1 MAVWLMR
8 SREDCP
14 VPEIVMLIEGL
25 DALIKAGEG
34 NDYWLRATGE
44 ERERWMPY
52 RQLRARLKEQIHM
65 SFYDNAA
72 RWLDSELYRERLELT
87 QNLLGRL
94 NGLLRDERATR
105 RSIREGF
112 IAAIN
117 ELRETRQSKPKPLS

>member
-1 MAVWLMR
+1 VAENNEEGL
-8 SREDCP
+8 SA
-14 VPEIVMLIEGL
+14 PEIVMLVEGL
-25 DALIKAGEG
+25 DALIRAGEG
-34 NDYWLRATGE
+34 NDYWLRAGEE

-94 NGLLRDERATR
+94 TNLLRDEKATR

-112 IAAIN
+112 IAAMS
-117 ELRETRQSKPKPLS
+117 ELREVRQSKPKPLA